1 MVLKI
6 TPRKRE
12 TGLQSEEIHNILVPV
27 MLNSLIFRPTQ
38 ILWGVWEIG
47 ENQIPL
53 KPKAVEKRD
62 PAIWVLLWVRA
73 HMQTFFAENMTL
85 RAASL
90 KKLPC
95 HVDFPHI
102 S

>member
-6 TPRKRE
+6 TLRKRK
-12 TGLQSEEIHNILVPV
+12 TGLQSEEIRNILVPV

-53 KPKAVEKRD
+53 NSQAIEKRD

-73 HMQTFFAENMTL
+73 HMQTFFRRKND
-85 RAASL
+85 
-90 KKLPC
+90 P
-95 HVDFPHI
+95 I
-102 S
+102 